1 MNARYLTGSVAVL
14 SDGDI
19 SHAVKVGELKIDP
32 YRDSRLTP
40 NGYDLGIAEILIPG
54 QDSKVTQGT
63 VKIPP
68 MTRFIVSTEEVVDLG
83 AMLTAQLWLRTSWIR
98 KGVIASFGKVDSGF
112 RGTLTLPALN
122 SSSEPLELEVGKTF
136 AQIVFE
142 RLESKPMKLYAERSG
157 NYQDQRGITLGKP

>member
-1 MNARYLTGSVAVL
+1 MAVL

-19 SHAVKVGELKIDP
+19 AHAVKVGELKLDP
-32 YRDSRLTP
+32 YREKRLTP
-40 NGYDLGIAEILIPG
+40 NGYDLGIAEIMIPG
-54 QDSKVTQGT
+54 QDSKVTKGT
-63 VKIPP
+63 IMIPP

-122 SSSEPLELEVGKTF
+122 SSSEPLELEIGKTF

-142 RLESKPMKLYAERSG
+142 RLESRPMKLYAERSG
-157 NYQDQRGITLGKP
+157 NYQDQKGITLGKP

>member
-1 MNARYLTGSVAVL
+1 MAVL

-19 SHAVKVGELKIDP
+19 AHAVKIGELKLDP
-32 YRDSRLTP
+32 FQENRLTP

-54 QDSKVTQGT
+54 RESKVSQGS

-68 MTRFIVSTEEVVDLG
+68 MTRFIVSTEEVIDLG

-122 SSSEPLELEVGKTF
+122 SSSEPLELEIGKTF

-142 RLESKPMKLYAERSG
+142 RLESRPMKLYAERSG
-157 NYQDQRGITLGKP
+157 NYQDQKGITLGKP

>member
-1 MNARYLTGSVAVL
+1 ML

-19 SHAVKVGELKIDP
+19 SHAIKIGELKIDP

-54 QDSKVTQGT
+54 HDTKVTQGT
-63 VKIPP
+63 AKIPP

-122 SSSEPLELEVGKTF
+122 SSSEPLELEIGKTF

-142 RLESKPMKLYAERSG
+142 RLESRPVKLYAERSG

>member
-1 MNARYLTGSVAVL
+1 MAVL

-19 SHAVKVGELKIDP
+19 SHAVKVGELGIEP
-32 YRDSRLTP
+32 FRENHLTP

-54 QDSKVTQGT
+54 QESKVDQGT
-63 VKIPP
+63 SKIPP
-68 MTRFIVSTEEVVDLG
+68 LARFIVSTEEVVRLG
-83 AMLTAQLWLRTSWIR
+83 PHLTAQLWLRTTWIR
-98 KGVIASFGKVDSGF
+98 RGVIASFGKVDSGF
-112 RGTLTLPALN
+112 RGTLTLPAFN
-122 SSSEPLELEVGKTF
+122 SSSEPLSLDVGQTF